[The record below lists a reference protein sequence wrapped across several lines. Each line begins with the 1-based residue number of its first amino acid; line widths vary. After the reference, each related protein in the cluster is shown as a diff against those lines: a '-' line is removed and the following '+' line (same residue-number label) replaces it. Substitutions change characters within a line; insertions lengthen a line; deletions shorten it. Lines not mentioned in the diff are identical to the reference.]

1 MEKRPP
7 YLAFL
12 YAELLRKPAQ
22 ARFHKKDPS
31 LVLTEVFSVVDKS
44 LLNVAKQR
52 LGASLRYSGINYN
65 FKESGEGQSET
76 AAALLKDQQKQLERA
91 GRAMA
96 EQSNRP
102 LPWMA
107 NENWI
112 GSSSSSSG
120 AQKQQNTQTP
130 KRKMKKK

>member
-1 MEKRPP
+1 M
-7 YLAFL
+7 
-12 YAELLRKPAQ
+12 
-22 ARFHKKDPS
+22 
-31 LVLTEVFSVVDKS
+31 LTEVFSAVDKS

-52 LGASLRYSGINYN
+52 LGASLKQSGINYN

-96 EQSNRP
+96 EQSTRP

-107 NENWI
+107 SENWT
-112 GSSSSSSG
+112 GSSSSSG
-120 AQKQQNTQTP
+120 GPQNPQQNNQTS
-130 KRKMKKK
+130 KRKTKKKRWWSANKNYWNPGKKSRR